1 MTRSNER
8 RSATASS
15 RTSRTARK
23 PRKNWRTAATSDKYE
38 LYELSVQNTEA
49 ECDFIDQA
57 WKEQRRRTPHHIRE
71 DFCGTAAVCMEWV
84 KRRRTNT
91 AVGVDL
97 DPEVLA
103 WGRNKMPERLTPAQA
118 KRVTLLQA
126 DVRSVKTK
134 PVDTVLAMNFSYF
147 FFKTRDMLR
156 RYFKAVRRGLVSD
169 GIFILDCYG
178 GSESFLEMEEDRN
191 LDGFTYIWD
200 QSYYNP
206 ITGDAVNHI
215 HFEFPDGTSMRKAFT
230 YEWRL
235 WTIPEIREVL
245 LEAGFKK
252 VLVYWEGTNRRTGEG
267 NGIWSVSERG
277 EACLGWIAYLVALK

>member
-15 RTSRTARK
+15 RTSRTA
-23 PRKNWRTAATSDKYE
+23 RKNWRTAATSDKYE

-178 GSESFLEMEEDRN
+178 GSESFLEMEEDRS

-245 LEAGFKK
+245 LEAGFKE